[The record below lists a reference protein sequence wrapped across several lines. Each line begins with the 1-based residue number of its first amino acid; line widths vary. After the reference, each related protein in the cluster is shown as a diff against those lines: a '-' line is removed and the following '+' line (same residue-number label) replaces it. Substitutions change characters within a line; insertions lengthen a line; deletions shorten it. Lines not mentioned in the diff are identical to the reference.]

1 MVLGVAGLTREK
13 YTGNYT
19 LELLLETC
27 WWRLENIAPG
37 SRAPG
42 LSLELSDNKMLIII
56 EQNLLS
62 N

>member
-37 SRAPG
+37 PR